1 MTDTPTERAA
11 EGTWT
16 RLRRRKVVQW
26 GVAYA
31 AGAWGLLQGLECVTD
46 TFHWPDQIQQLAML
60 ALLVGLPM
68 DLRAEVRRVPG
79 ADHQAHGGESRNA
92 LSRLVANE
100 VVVLEPTRRVSTGCA
115 EEGPN

>member
-1 MTDTPTERAA
+1 MTNQKKKRGPPTEGKPLGTAA
-11 EGTWT
+11 DTSRVRHNRWPHRSSSVSRGR
-16 RLRRRKVVQW
+16 RL
-26 GVAYA
+26 G
-31 AGAWGLLQGLECVTD
+31 
-46 TFHWPDQIQQLAML
+46 
-60 ALLVGLPM
+60 
-68 DLRAEVRRVPG
+68 LRAEVRRVPG